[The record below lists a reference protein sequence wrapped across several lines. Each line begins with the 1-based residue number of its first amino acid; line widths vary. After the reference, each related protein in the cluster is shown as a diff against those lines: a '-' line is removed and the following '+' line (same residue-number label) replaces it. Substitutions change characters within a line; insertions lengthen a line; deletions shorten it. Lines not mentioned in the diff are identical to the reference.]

1 MLENPAGGLLR
12 GKEVASVVLKE
23 FWGQSE
29 DTGMDISSAKRLKEI
44 VAVLRERELLQ
55 GVTPVKVR
63 QVLEDLGPTFVKLG
77 QIISMRPDFLPAEY
91 REELTKLQSD
101 VRPMAFAAVREIVQH
116 EYNQS
121 WDKVFA
127 SIDEEA
133 MGSASIAQVH
143 RAELL
148 HGGRVVIKV
157 QRPGIYDVMAKD
169 IALLKKAI
177 SILNLVRD
185 SDGVVNLENIVD
197 EMWEIAK
204 QEMDFLIEADHIE
217 EFAHLN
223 KDDEKILCPKV
234 NRRLTTQ
241 RILVME
247 CMEGIP
253 LDDAEGLRAAGVDV
267 ERMGRLLG
275 VNYVKQIIDD
285 GFFHADPHP
294 GNIWVKDGR
303 IIWLDLGMMGRLSVR
318 DRSNFRRAVMA
329 LVTRDVYGMKEAVL
343 ALGIPRGR
351 VDHARLYDD
360 VAALMNQYGDLD
372 FEHLRAGEV
381 ARNIL
386 MVLKS
391 SNIAVPHGFSMF
403 ARGVM
408 VMEGVMLKC
417 CPQVNFSEI
426 FAKGL
431 RVSMKKDFSWLA
443 ELEKFKRESYVLMKK
458 SMQLPEQISDI
469 LRMTMSGQT
478 KVNLDLTGSQEPLQ
492 KLDQMINRMIM
503 AIISAALLLGSS
515 TICTTQME
523 PKLMEIP
530 LLGVLGYLA
539 AMLLCSKLL
548 WSIIKT
554 DRRNQ

>member
-1 MLENPAGGLLR
+1 MLR
-12 GKEVASVVLKE
+12 E
-23 FWGQSE
+23 FLGQAE
-29 DTGMDISSAKRLKEI
+29 DGSMDISSAHRLKEI
-44 VAVLRERELLQ
+44 VSVLRERELLQ

-77 QIISMRPDFLPAEY
+77 QIISMRPDFLPGEY
-91 REELTKLQSD
+91 QEELTRLQSE
-101 VRPMAFAAVREIVQH
+101 VKPMSFEVVKEIVQR

-121 WDKVFA
+121 WDGIFA
-127 SIDEEA
+127 SIDERA

-143 RAELL
+143 RASLL
-148 HGGRVVIKV
+148 NGDRVVIKV
-157 QRPGIYDVMAKD
+157 QRPGIYEVMAKD

-185 SDGVVNLENIVD
+185 SDGVVNLESIVN

-204 QEMDFLIEADHIE
+204 QEMDFLLEADHIE

-223 KDDEKILCPKV
+223 KEDEDILCPKV
-234 NRRLTTQ
+234 NRQLTTQ

-253 LDDAEGLRAAGVDV
+253 LDDGDGLQAACVDM
-267 ERMGRLLG
+267 EHIGRRLG
-275 VNYVKQIIDD
+275 INYVKQIIDD

-318 DRSNFRRAVMA
+318 DRNSFRHAIMA
-329 LVTRDVYGMKEAVL
+329 LVTNDVYGMKEAVL
-343 ALGIPRGR
+343 ALGVPRGK
-351 VDHARLYDD
+351 VDHIQLYDD
-360 VAALMNQYGDLD
+360 VAALMAQYGDLD
-372 FEHLRAGEV
+372 FEHLKAGEV
-381 ARNIL
+381 ARKIL

-391 SNIAVPHGFSMF
+391 NNIAIPHGFSMF

-408 VMEGVMLKC
+408 IMEGVMTRC

-431 RVSMKKDFSWLA
+431 RVSMEKDFSWLA
-443 ELEKFKRESYVLMKK
+443 ELNKFKRDSYMLMKK

-469 LRMTMSGQT
+469 LKMTLSGQT

-492 KLDQMINRMIM
+492 KLDSMINKMIM

-523 PKLMEIP
+523 PKIMEIP

-539 AMLLCSKLL
+539 AMVLCSKLL

-554 DRRNQ
+554 DRRK

>member
-1 MLENPAGGLLR
+1 MLR
-12 GKEVASVVLKE
+12 E
-23 FWGQSE
+23 FLGQAE
-29 DTGMDISSAKRLKEI
+29 DGSMDISSARRLKEI
-44 VAVLRERELLQ
+44 VAVLRDRELLQ

-77 QIISMRPDFLPAEY
+77 QIISMRPDFLPNEY
-91 REELTKLQSD
+91 QAELTRLQSE
-101 VRPMAFAAVREIVQH
+101 VKPMDFSVVKEIVQR

-121 WDKVFA
+121 WDGIFA
-127 SIDEEA
+127 SIDEHA

-143 RAELL
+143 RASLL
-148 HGGRVVIKV
+148 NGDRVVIKV
-157 QRPGIYDVMAKD
+157 QRPGIYEVMAKD

-177 SILNLVRD
+177 SLLNLVRD
-185 SDGVVNLENIVD
+185 SEGVVNLESIVD

-204 QEMDFLIEADHIE
+204 QEMDFLLEADHIE

-223 KDDEKILCPKV
+223 KDDENILCPKV
-234 NRRLTTQ
+234 NRQLTTQ

-253 LDDAEGLRAAGVDV
+253 LDDGEGLQAACVDM
-267 ERMGRLLG
+267 ERIGRRLG
-275 VNYVKQIIDD
+275 INYVKQMIDD

-318 DRSNFRRAVMA
+318 DRNSFRHAIMA
-329 LVTRDVYGMKEAVL
+329 LVTNDVYGMKEAVL
-343 ALGIPRGR
+343 ALGMPRGK
-351 VDHARLYDD
+351 VDHIQLYDD
-360 VAALMNQYGDLD
+360 VSALMAQYGDLD
-372 FEHLRAGEV
+372 FEHLKAGEV
-381 ARNIL
+381 ARKIL

-391 SNIAVPHGFSMF
+391 NNIAIPHGFSMF

-408 VMEGVMLKC
+408 IMEGVMTRC

-431 RVSMKKDFSWLA
+431 RVSMEKDFSWLA
-443 ELEKFKRESYVLMKK
+443 ELNKFKRDSYMLMKK
-458 SMQLPEQISDI
+458 SMQLPEQIFDI
-469 LRMTMSGQT
+469 LKMTLSGQT

-492 KLDQMINRMIM
+492 KLDSMINKMIM

-523 PKLMEIP
+523 PKIMEIP

-539 AMLLCSKLL
+539 AMVLCSKLL

-554 DRRNQ
+554 DRRK

>member
-1 MLENPAGGLLR
+1 MLR
-12 GKEVASVVLKE
+12 E
-23 FWGQSE
+23 FLGQAE
-29 DTGMDISSAKRLKEI
+29 DGSMDISSARRLKEI
-44 VAVLRERELLQ
+44 VAVLRDRELLQ

-77 QIISMRPDFLPAEY
+77 QIISMRPDFLPNEY
-91 REELTKLQSD
+91 QAELTRLQSE
-101 VRPMAFAAVREIVQH
+101 VKPMDFSVVKEIVQR

-121 WDKVFA
+121 WDGIFA
-127 SIDEEA
+127 SIDEHA

-143 RAELL
+143 RASLL
-148 HGGRVVIKV
+148 NGDRVVIKV
-157 QRPGIYDVMAKD
+157 QRPGIYEVMAKD
-169 IALLKKAI
+169 IALLKRAI
-177 SILNLVRD
+177 SLLNLVRD
-185 SDGVVNLENIVD
+185 SEGVVNLESIVD

-204 QEMDFLIEADHIE
+204 QEMDFLLEADHIE

-223 KDDEKILCPKV
+223 KDDENILCPKV
-234 NRRLTTQ
+234 NRQLTTQ

-247 CMEGIP
+247 CMDGIP
-253 LDDAEGLRAAGVDV
+253 LDDGEGLQAACVDM
-267 ERMGRLLG
+267 ERIGRRLG
-275 VNYVKQIIDD
+275 INYVKQMIDD

-318 DRSNFRRAVMA
+318 DRNSFRHAIMA
-329 LVTRDVYGMKEAVL
+329 LVTNDVYGMKEAVL
-343 ALGIPRGR
+343 ALGMPRGK
-351 VDHARLYDD
+351 VDHIQLYDD
-360 VAALMNQYGDLD
+360 VAALMAQYGDLD
-372 FEHLRAGEV
+372 FEHLKAGEV
-381 ARNIL
+381 ARKIL

-391 SNIAVPHGFSMF
+391 NNIAIPHGFSMF

-408 VMEGVMLKC
+408 IMEGVMTRC

-431 RVSMKKDFSWLA
+431 RVSMEKDFSWLA
-443 ELEKFKRESYVLMKK
+443 ELNKFKRDSYMLMKK

-469 LRMTMSGQT
+469 LKMTLSGQT

-492 KLDQMINRMIM
+492 KLDSMINKMIM

-523 PKLMEIP
+523 PKIMEIP

-539 AMLLCSKLL
+539 AMVLCSKLL

-554 DRRNQ
+554 DRRK

>member
-1 MLENPAGGLLR
+1 MLR
-12 GKEVASVVLKE
+12 E
-23 FWGQSE
+23 FLGQAE
-29 DTGMDISSAKRLKEI
+29 DGSMDISSARRLKEI
-44 VAVLRERELLQ
+44 VAVLRDRELLQ

-77 QIISMRPDFLPAEY
+77 QIISMRPDFLPNEY
-91 REELTKLQSD
+91 QAELTKLQSE
-101 VRPMAFAAVREIVQH
+101 VKPMEFSAVKEIVQR

-121 WDKVFA
+121 WDGIFA
-127 SIDEEA
+127 SIDEHA

-143 RAELL
+143 RASLL
-148 HGGRVVIKV
+148 NGDRVVIKV
-157 QRPGIYDVMAKD
+157 QRPGIYEVMAKD

-177 SILNLVRD
+177 SLLNLVRD
-185 SDGVVNLENIVD
+185 SEGVVNLESIVD

-204 QEMDFLIEADHIE
+204 QEMDFLLEADHIE

-223 KDDEKILCPKV
+223 KDDENILCPKV
-234 NRRLTTQ
+234 NRQLTTQ

-247 CMEGIP
+247 CMDGIP
-253 LDDAEGLRAAGVDV
+253 LDDGEGLQAACVDM
-267 ERMGRLLG
+267 ERIGRRLG
-275 VNYVKQIIDD
+275 INYVKQMIDD

-318 DRSNFRRAVMA
+318 DRNSFRHAIMA
-329 LVTRDVYGMKEAVL
+329 LVTNDVYGMKEAVL
-343 ALGIPRGR
+343 ALGMPRGK
-351 VDHARLYDD
+351 VDHIQLYDD
-360 VAALMNQYGDLD
+360 VAALMAQYGDLD
-372 FEHLRAGEV
+372 FEHLKAGEV
-381 ARNIL
+381 ARKIL

-391 SNIAVPHGFSMF
+391 NNIAIPHGFSMF

-408 VMEGVMLKC
+408 IMEGVMTRC

-431 RVSMKKDFSWLA
+431 RVSMEKDFSWLA
-443 ELEKFKRESYVLMKK
+443 ELNKFKRDSYMLMKK

-469 LRMTMSGQT
+469 LKMTLSGQT

-492 KLDQMINRMIM
+492 KLDSMINKMIM

-523 PKLMEIP
+523 PKIMEIP

-539 AMLLCSKLL
+539 AMVLCSKLL

-554 DRRNQ
+554 DRRK

>member
-1 MLENPAGGLLR
+1 MLR
-12 GKEVASVVLKE
+12 E
-23 FWGQSE
+23 FLGQAE
-29 DTGMDISSAKRLKEI
+29 DGSMDISSARRLKEI
-44 VAVLRERELLQ
+44 VAVLRDRELLQ

-77 QIISMRPDFLPAEY
+77 QIISMRPDFLPNEY
-91 REELTKLQSD
+91 QAELTRLQSE
-101 VRPMAFAAVREIVQH
+101 VKPMDFSVVKEIVQR

-121 WDKVFA
+121 WDGIFA
-127 SIDEEA
+127 SIDEHA

-143 RAELL
+143 RASLL
-148 HGGRVVIKV
+148 NGDRVVIKV
-157 QRPGIYDVMAKD
+157 QRPGIYEVMAKD
-169 IALLKKAI
+169 IALLKRAI

-185 SDGVVNLENIVD
+185 SDGVVNLESIVD

-204 QEMDFLIEADHIE
+204 QEMDFLLEADHIE

-223 KDDEKILCPKV
+223 KDDENILCPKV
-234 NRRLTTQ
+234 NRQLTTQ

-247 CMEGIP
+247 CMDGIP
-253 LDDAEGLRAAGVDV
+253 LDDGEGLQAACVDM
-267 ERMGRLLG
+267 ERIGRRLG
-275 VNYVKQIIDD
+275 INYVKQMIDD

-318 DRSNFRRAVMA
+318 DRNSFRHAIMA
-329 LVTRDVYGMKEAVL
+329 LVTNDVYGMKEAVL
-343 ALGIPRGR
+343 ALGVPRGK
-351 VDHARLYDD
+351 VDHIQLYDD
-360 VAALMNQYGDLD
+360 VAALMAQYGDLD
-372 FEHLRAGEV
+372 FEHLKAGEV
-381 ARNIL
+381 ARKIL

-391 SNIAVPHGFSMF
+391 NNIAIPHGFSMF

-408 VMEGVMLKC
+408 IMEGVMTRC

-431 RVSMKKDFSWLA
+431 RVSMEKDFSWLA
-443 ELEKFKRESYVLMKK
+443 ELNKFKRDSYMLMKK

-469 LRMTMSGQT
+469 LKMTLSGQT

-492 KLDQMINRMIM
+492 KLDSMINKMIM

-523 PKLMEIP
+523 PKIMEIP

-539 AMLLCSKLL
+539 AMVLCSKLL

-554 DRRNQ
+554 DRRK

>member
-1 MLENPAGGLLR
+1 MLR
-12 GKEVASVVLKE
+12 E
-23 FWGQSE
+23 FLGQAE
-29 DTGMDISSAKRLKEI
+29 DGSMDISSARRLKEI
-44 VAVLRERELLQ
+44 VAVLRDRELLQ

-77 QIISMRPDFLPAEY
+77 QIISMRPDFLPNEY
-91 REELTKLQSD
+91 QAELTRLQSE
-101 VRPMAFAAVREIVQH
+101 VKPMDFSVVKEIVQR

-121 WDKVFA
+121 WDGIFA
-127 SIDEEA
+127 SIDEHA

-143 RAELL
+143 RASLL
-148 HGGRVVIKV
+148 NGDRVVIKV
-157 QRPGIYDVMAKD
+157 QRPGIYEVMAKD

-177 SILNLVRD
+177 SLLNLVRD
-185 SDGVVNLENIVD
+185 SEGVVNLESIVD

-204 QEMDFLIEADHIE
+204 QEMDFLLEADHIE

-223 KDDEKILCPKV
+223 KDDENILCPKV
-234 NRRLTTQ
+234 NRQLTTQ

-253 LDDAEGLRAAGVDV
+253 LDDGEGLQAACVDM
-267 ERMGRLLG
+267 ERIGRRLG
-275 VNYVKQIIDD
+275 INYVKQMIDD

-318 DRSNFRRAVMA
+318 DRNSFRHAIMA
-329 LVTRDVYGMKEAVL
+329 LVTNDVYGMKEAVL
-343 ALGIPRGR
+343 ALGMPQGK
-351 VDHARLYDD
+351 VDHIQLYDD
-360 VAALMNQYGDLD
+360 VSALMAQYGDLD
-372 FEHLRAGEV
+372 FEHLKAGEV
-381 ARNIL
+381 ARKIL

-391 SNIAVPHGFSMF
+391 NNIAIPHGFSMF

-408 VMEGVMLKC
+408 IMEGVMTRC

-431 RVSMKKDFSWLA
+431 RVSMEKDFSWLA
-443 ELEKFKRESYVLMKK
+443 ELNKFKRDSYMLMKK

-469 LRMTMSGQT
+469 LKMTLSGQT

-492 KLDQMINRMIM
+492 KLDSMINKMIM

-523 PKLMEIP
+523 PKIMEIP

-539 AMLLCSKLL
+539 AMVLCSKLL

-554 DRRNQ
+554 DRRK

>member
-1 MLENPAGGLLR
+1 MLR
-12 GKEVASVVLKE
+12 E
-23 FWGQSE
+23 FLGQAE
-29 DTGMDISSAKRLKEI
+29 DGSMDISSARRLKEI
-44 VAVLRERELLQ
+44 VAVLRDRELLQ

-77 QIISMRPDFLPAEY
+77 QIISMRPDFLPNEY
-91 REELTKLQSD
+91 QAELTRLQSE
-101 VRPMAFAAVREIVQH
+101 VKPMDFSVVKEIVQR

-121 WDKVFA
+121 WDGIFA
-127 SIDEEA
+127 SIDEHA

-143 RAELL
+143 RASLL
-148 HGGRVVIKV
+148 NGDRVVIKV
-157 QRPGIYDVMAKD
+157 QRPGIYEVMAKD
-169 IALLKKAI
+169 IALLKRAI

-185 SDGVVNLENIVD
+185 SGGVVNLESIVD

-204 QEMDFLIEADHIE
+204 QEMDFLLEADHIE

-223 KDDEKILCPKV
+223 KDDENILCPKV
-234 NRRLTTQ
+234 NRQLTTQ

-247 CMEGIP
+247 CMDGIP
-253 LDDAEGLRAAGVDV
+253 LDDGEGLQAACVDM
-267 ERMGRLLG
+267 ERIGRRLG
-275 VNYVKQIIDD
+275 INYVKQMIDD

-303 IIWLDLGMMGRLSVR
+303 IIWLDLGMMGRLSAR
-318 DRSNFRRAVMA
+318 DRNSFRHAIMA
-329 LVTRDVYGMKEAVL
+329 LVTNDVYGMKEAVL
-343 ALGIPRGR
+343 ALGVPRGK
-351 VDHARLYDD
+351 VDHIQLYDD
-360 VAALMNQYGDLD
+360 VAALMAQYGDLD
-372 FEHLRAGEV
+372 FEHLKAGEV
-381 ARNIL
+381 ARKIL

-391 SNIAVPHGFSMF
+391 NNIAIPHGFSMF

-408 VMEGVMLKC
+408 IMEGVMTRC

-431 RVSMKKDFSWLA
+431 RVSMEKDFSWLA
-443 ELEKFKRESYVLMKK
+443 ELNKFKRDSYMLMKK

-469 LRMTMSGQT
+469 LKMTLSGQT

-492 KLDQMINRMIM
+492 RLDSMINKMIM

-523 PKLMEIP
+523 PKIMEIP

-539 AMLLCSKLL
+539 AMVLCSKLL

-554 DRRNQ
+554 DRRK

>member
-1 MLENPAGGLLR
+1 MLR
-12 GKEVASVVLKE
+12 E
-23 FWGQSE
+23 FLGQAE
-29 DTGMDISSAKRLKEI
+29 DGSMDISSARRLKEI
-44 VAVLRERELLQ
+44 VAVLRDRELLQ

-77 QIISMRPDFLPAEY
+77 QIISMRPDFLPNEY
-91 REELTKLQSD
+91 QAELTRLQSE
-101 VRPMAFAAVREIVQH
+101 VKPMDFSVVKEIVQR

-121 WDKVFA
+121 WDGIFA
-127 SIDEEA
+127 SIDEHA

-143 RAELL
+143 RASLL
-148 HGGRVVIKV
+148 NGDRVVIKV
-157 QRPGIYDVMAKD
+157 QRPGIYEVMAKD

-177 SILNLVRD
+177 SLLNLVRD
-185 SDGVVNLENIVD
+185 SEGVVNLESIVD

-204 QEMDFLIEADHIE
+204 QEMDFLLEADHIE

-223 KDDEKILCPKV
+223 KDDENILCPKV
-234 NRRLTTQ
+234 NRQLTTQ

-253 LDDAEGLRAAGVDV
+253 LDDGEGLQAACVDM
-267 ERMGRLLG
+267 ERIGRRLG
-275 VNYVKQIIDD
+275 INYVKQMIDD

-318 DRSNFRRAVMA
+318 DRNSFRHAIMA
-329 LVTRDVYGMKEAVL
+329 LVTNDVYGMKEAVL
-343 ALGIPRGR
+343 ALGMPRGK
-351 VDHARLYDD
+351 VDHIQLYDD
-360 VAALMNQYGDLD
+360 VAALMAQYGDLD
-372 FEHLRAGEV
+372 FEHLKAGEV
-381 ARNIL
+381 ARKIL

-391 SNIAVPHGFSMF
+391 NNIAIPHGFSMF

-408 VMEGVMLKC
+408 IMEGVMPRC

-431 RVSMKKDFSWLA
+431 RVSMEKDFSWLA
-443 ELEKFKRESYVLMKK
+443 ELNKFKRDSYMLMKK

-469 LRMTMSGQT
+469 LKMTLSGQT

-492 KLDQMINRMIM
+492 KLDSMINKMIM

-523 PKLMEIP
+523 PKIMEIP

-539 AMLLCSKLL
+539 AMVLCSKLL

-554 DRRNQ
+554 DRRK

>member
-1 MLENPAGGLLR
+1 MLR
-12 GKEVASVVLKE
+12 E
-23 FWGQSE
+23 FLGQAE
-29 DTGMDISSAKRLKEI
+29 DGSMDISSARRLKEI
-44 VAVLRERELLQ
+44 VAVLRDRELLQ

-77 QIISMRPDFLPAEY
+77 QIISMRPDFLPNEY
-91 REELTKLQSD
+91 QAELTRLQSE
-101 VRPMAFAAVREIVQH
+101 VKPMDFSVVKEIVQR

-121 WDKVFA
+121 WDGIFA
-127 SIDEEA
+127 SIDEHA

-143 RAELL
+143 RASLL
-148 HGGRVVIKV
+148 NGDRVVIKV
-157 QRPGIYDVMAKD
+157 QRPGIYEVMAKD
-169 IALLKKAI
+169 IALLKRAI

-185 SDGVVNLENIVD
+185 SEGVVNLESIVD

-204 QEMDFLIEADHIE
+204 QEMDFLLEADHIE

-223 KDDEKILCPKV
+223 KDDENILCPKV
-234 NRRLTTQ
+234 NRQLTTQ

-247 CMEGIP
+247 CMDGIP
-253 LDDAEGLRAAGVDV
+253 LDDGEGLQAACVDM
-267 ERMGRLLG
+267 ERIGRRLG
-275 VNYVKQIIDD
+275 INYVKQMIDD

-318 DRSNFRRAVMA
+318 DRNSFRHAIMA
-329 LVTRDVYGMKEAVL
+329 LVTNDVYGMKEAVL
-343 ALGIPRGR
+343 ALGIPRGK
-351 VDHARLYDD
+351 VDHIQLYDD
-360 VAALMNQYGDLD
+360 VAALMAQYGDLD
-372 FEHLRAGEV
+372 FEHLKAGEV
-381 ARNIL
+381 ARKIL

-391 SNIAVPHGFSMF
+391 NNIAIPHGFSMF

-408 VMEGVMLKC
+408 IMEGVMTRC

-431 RVSMKKDFSWLA
+431 RVSMEKDFSWLA
-443 ELEKFKRESYVLMKK
+443 ELNKFKRDSYMLMKK

-469 LRMTMSGQT
+469 LKMTLSGQT

-492 KLDQMINRMIM
+492 KLDSMINKMIM

-523 PKLMEIP
+523 PKIMEIP

-539 AMLLCSKLL
+539 AMVLCSKLL

-554 DRRNQ
+554 DRRK

>member
-1 MLENPAGGLLR
+1 MLR
-12 GKEVASVVLKE
+12 E
-23 FWGQSE
+23 FLGQAE
-29 DTGMDISSAKRLKEI
+29 DGSMDISSARRLKEI
-44 VAVLRERELLQ
+44 VAVLRDRELLQ

-77 QIISMRPDFLPAEY
+77 QIISMRPDFLPNEY
-91 REELTKLQSD
+91 QAELTRLQSE
-101 VRPMAFAAVREIVQH
+101 VKPMDFSVVKEIVQR

-121 WDKVFA
+121 WDGIFA
-127 SIDEEA
+127 SIDEHA

-143 RAELL
+143 RASLL
-148 HGGRVVIKV
+148 NGDRVVIKV
-157 QRPGIYDVMAKD
+157 QRPGIYEVMAKD

-185 SDGVVNLENIVD
+185 SEGVVNLESIVD

-204 QEMDFLIEADHIE
+204 QEMDFLLEADHIE

-223 KDDEKILCPKV
+223 KDDENILCPKV
-234 NRRLTTQ
+234 NRQLTTQ

-247 CMEGIP
+247 CMDGIP
-253 LDDAEGLRAAGVDV
+253 LDDGEGLQAACVDM
-267 ERMGRLLG
+267 ERIGRLLG
-275 VNYVKQIIDD
+275 INYVKQMIDD

-318 DRSNFRRAVMA
+318 DRNSFRHAIMA
-329 LVTRDVYGMKEAVL
+329 LVTNDVYGMKEAVL
-343 ALGIPRGR
+343 ALGVPRGK
-351 VDHARLYDD
+351 VDHIQLYDD
-360 VAALMNQYGDLD
+360 VAALMAQYGDLD
-372 FEHLRAGEV
+372 FEHLKAGEV
-381 ARNIL
+381 ARKIL

-391 SNIAVPHGFSMF
+391 NNIAIPHGFSMF

-408 VMEGVMLKC
+408 IMEGVMTRC

-431 RVSMKKDFSWLA
+431 RVSMEKDFSWLA
-443 ELEKFKRESYVLMKK
+443 ELNKFKRDSYMLMKK

-469 LRMTMSGQT
+469 LKMTLSGQT

-492 KLDQMINRMIM
+492 KLDSMINKMIM

-523 PKLMEIP
+523 PKIMEIP

-539 AMLLCSKLL
+539 AMVLCSKLL

-554 DRRNQ
+554 DRRK

>member
-1 MLENPAGGLLR
+1 MLR
-12 GKEVASVVLKE
+12 E
-23 FWGQSE
+23 FLGQAE
-29 DTGMDISSAKRLKEI
+29 DGSMDISSARRLKEI
-44 VAVLRERELLQ
+44 VAVLRDRELLQ

-77 QIISMRPDFLPAEY
+77 QIISMRPDFLPNEY
-91 REELTKLQSD
+91 QAELTRLQSE
-101 VRPMAFAAVREIVQH
+101 VKPMDFSVVKEIVQR

-121 WDKVFA
+121 WDGIFA
-127 SIDEEA
+127 SIDEHA

-143 RAELL
+143 RASLL
-148 HGGRVVIKV
+148 NGDRVVIKV
-157 QRPGIYDVMAKD
+157 QRPGIYEVMAKD
-169 IALLKKAI
+169 IALLKRAI
-177 SILNLVRD
+177 SLLNLVRD
-185 SDGVVNLENIVD
+185 SEGVVNLESIVD

-204 QEMDFLIEADHIE
+204 QEMDFLLEADHIE

-223 KDDEKILCPKV
+223 KDDENILCPKV
-234 NRRLTTQ
+234 NRQLTTQ

-247 CMEGIP
+247 CMDGIP
-253 LDDAEGLRAAGVDV
+253 LDDGEGLQAACVDM
-267 ERMGRLLG
+267 ERIGRRLG
-275 VNYVKQIIDD
+275 INYVKQMIDD

-318 DRSNFRRAVMA
+318 DRNSFRHAIMA
-329 LVTRDVYGMKEAVL
+329 LVTNDVYGMKEAVL
-343 ALGIPRGR
+343 ALGMPRGK
-351 VDHARLYDD
+351 VDHIQLYDD
-360 VAALMNQYGDLD
+360 VAALMSQYGDLD
-372 FEHLRAGEV
+372 FEHLKAGEV
-381 ARNIL
+381 ARKIL

-391 SNIAVPHGFSMF
+391 NNIAIPHGFSMF

-408 VMEGVMLKC
+408 IMEGVMTRC

-431 RVSMKKDFSWLA
+431 RVSMEKDFSWLA
-443 ELEKFKRESYVLMKK
+443 ELNKFKRDSYMLMKK

-469 LRMTMSGQT
+469 LKMTLSGQT

-492 KLDQMINRMIM
+492 KLDSMINKMIM

-523 PKLMEIP
+523 PKIMEIP

-539 AMLLCSKLL
+539 AMVLCSKLL

-554 DRRNQ
+554 DRRK

>member
-1 MLENPAGGLLR
+1 MLR
-12 GKEVASVVLKE
+12 E
-23 FWGQSE
+23 FLGQAE
-29 DTGMDISSAKRLKEI
+29 DGSMDISSARRLKEI
-44 VAVLRERELLQ
+44 VAVLRDRELLQ

-77 QIISMRPDFLPAEY
+77 QIISMRPDFLPNEY
-91 REELTKLQSD
+91 QAELTRLQSE
-101 VRPMAFAAVREIVQH
+101 VKPMDFSVVKEIVQR

-121 WDKVFA
+121 WDGIFA
-127 SIDEEA
+127 SIDEHA

-143 RAELL
+143 RASLL
-148 HGGRVVIKV
+148 NGDRVVIKV
-157 QRPGIYDVMAKD
+157 QRPGIYEVMAKD

-177 SILNLVRD
+177 SLLNLVRD
-185 SDGVVNLENIVD
+185 SEGVVNLESIVD

-204 QEMDFLIEADHIE
+204 QEMDFLLEADHIE

-223 KDDEKILCPKV
+223 KDDENILCPKV
-234 NRRLTTQ
+234 NRQLTTQ

-253 LDDAEGLRAAGVDV
+253 LDDGEGLQAACVDM
-267 ERMGRLLG
+267 ERIGRRLG
-275 VNYVKQIIDD
+275 INYVKQMIDD

-318 DRSNFRRAVMA
+318 DRNSFRHAIMA
-329 LVTRDVYGMKEAVL
+329 LVTNDVYGMKEAVL
-343 ALGIPRGR
+343 ALGMPRGK
-351 VDHARLYDD
+351 VDHIQLYDD
-360 VAALMNQYGDLD
+360 VAALMAQYGDLD
-372 FEHLRAGEV
+372 FEHLKAGEV
-381 ARNIL
+381 ARKIL

-391 SNIAVPHGFSMF
+391 NNIAIPHGFSMF

-408 VMEGVMLKC
+408 IMEGVMTRC

-431 RVSMKKDFSWLA
+431 RVSMEKDFSWLA
-443 ELEKFKRESYVLMKK
+443 ELNKFKRDSYMLMKK
-458 SMQLPEQISDI
+458 SIQLPEQISDI
-469 LRMTMSGQT
+469 LKMTLSGQT

-492 KLDQMINRMIM
+492 KLDSMINKMIM

-523 PKLMEIP
+523 PKIMEIP

-539 AMLLCSKLL
+539 AMVLCSKLL

-554 DRRNQ
+554 DRRK

>member
-1 MLENPAGGLLR
+1 MLR
-12 GKEVASVVLKE
+12 E
-23 FWGQSE
+23 FLGQAE
-29 DTGMDISSAKRLKEI
+29 DGSMDISSARRLKEI
-44 VAVLRERELLQ
+44 VAVLRDRELLQ

-77 QIISMRPDFLPAEY
+77 QIISMRPDFLPNEY
-91 REELTKLQSD
+91 QAELTRLQSE
-101 VRPMAFAAVREIVQH
+101 VKPMDFSVVKEIVQR

-121 WDKVFA
+121 WDGIFA
-127 SIDEEA
+127 SIDEHA

-143 RAELL
+143 RASLL
-148 HGGRVVIKV
+148 NGDRVVIKV
-157 QRPGIYDVMAKD
+157 QRPGIYEVMAKD
-169 IALLKKAI
+169 IALLKRAI

-185 SDGVVNLENIVD
+185 SDGVVNLESIVD

-204 QEMDFLIEADHIE
+204 QEMDFLLEADHIE

-223 KDDEKILCPKV
+223 KDDENILCPKV
-234 NRRLTTQ
+234 NRQLTTQ

-247 CMEGIP
+247 CMDGIP
-253 LDDAEGLRAAGVDV
+253 LDDGEGLQAACVDM
-267 ERMGRLLG
+267 ERIGRRLG
-275 VNYVKQIIDD
+275 INYVKQMIDD

-318 DRSNFRRAVMA
+318 DRNSFRHAIMA
-329 LVTRDVYGMKEAVL
+329 LVTNDVYGMKEAVL
-343 ALGIPRGR
+343 ALGMPRGK
-351 VDHARLYDD
+351 VDHIQLYDD
-360 VAALMNQYGDLD
+360 VAALMAQYGDLD
-372 FEHLRAGEV
+372 FEHLKAGEV
-381 ARNIL
+381 ARKIL

-391 SNIAVPHGFSMF
+391 NNIAIPHGFSMF

-408 VMEGVMLKC
+408 IMEGVMTRC

-431 RVSMKKDFSWLA
+431 RVSMEKDFSWLS
-443 ELEKFKRESYVLMKK
+443 ELNKFKRDSYMLMKK

-469 LRMTMSGQT
+469 LKMTLSGQT

-492 KLDQMINRMIM
+492 KLDSMINKMIM

-523 PKLMEIP
+523 PKIMEIP

-539 AMLLCSKLL
+539 AMVLCSKLL

-554 DRRNQ
+554 DRRK

>member
-1 MLENPAGGLLR
+1 MLR
-12 GKEVASVVLKE
+12 E
-23 FWGQSE
+23 FLGQAE
-29 DTGMDISSAKRLKEI
+29 DGSMDISSARRLKEI
-44 VAVLRERELLQ
+44 VAVLRDRELLQ

-77 QIISMRPDFLPAEY
+77 QIISMRPDFLPNEY
-91 REELTKLQSD
+91 QAELTRLQSE
-101 VRPMAFAAVREIVQH
+101 VKPMDFSVVKEIVQR

-121 WDKVFA
+121 WDGIFA
-127 SIDEEA
+127 SIDEHA

-143 RAELL
+143 RASLL
-148 HGGRVVIKV
+148 NGDRVVIKV
-157 QRPGIYDVMAKD
+157 QRPGIYEVMAKD

-177 SILNLVRD
+177 SLLNLVRD
-185 SDGVVNLENIVD
+185 SEGVVNLESIVD

-204 QEMDFLIEADHIE
+204 QEMDFLLEADHIE

-223 KDDEKILCPKV
+223 KDDENILCPKV
-234 NRRLTTQ
+234 NRQLTTQ

-253 LDDAEGLRAAGVDV
+253 LDDGEGLQAACVDM
-267 ERMGRLLG
+267 ERIGRRLG
-275 VNYVKQIIDD
+275 INYVKQMIDD

-318 DRSNFRRAVMA
+318 DRNSFRHAIMA
-329 LVTRDVYGMKEAVL
+329 LVTNDVYGMKEAVL
-343 ALGIPRGR
+343 ALGMPRGK
-351 VDHARLYDD
+351 VDHIQLYDD
-360 VAALMNQYGDLD
+360 VAALMAQYGDLD
-372 FEHLRAGEV
+372 FEHLKAGEV
-381 ARNIL
+381 ARKIL

-391 SNIAVPHGFSMF
+391 NNIAIPSGFSMF

-408 VMEGVMLKC
+408 IMEGVMTRC

-431 RVSMKKDFSWLA
+431 RVSMEKDFSWLA
-443 ELEKFKRESYVLMKK
+443 ELNKFKRDSYMLMKK

-469 LRMTMSGQT
+469 LKMTLSGQT

-492 KLDQMINRMIM
+492 KLDSMINKMIM

-523 PKLMEIP
+523 PKIMEIP

-539 AMLLCSKLL
+539 AMVLCSKLL

-554 DRRNQ
+554 DRRK

>member
-1 MLENPAGGLLR
+1 M
-12 GKEVASVVLKE
+12 LKE
-23 FWGQSE
+23 FLGQAE
-29 DTGMDISSAKRLKEI
+29 DGSMDISSARRLKEI
-44 VAVLRERELLQ
+44 VAVLRDRELLQ

-77 QIISMRPDFLPAEY
+77 QIISMRPDFLPNEY
-91 REELTKLQSD
+91 QTELTRLQSE
-101 VRPMAFAAVREIVQH
+101 VKPMDFSVVKEIVQR

-121 WDKVFA
+121 WDGIFA
-127 SIDEEA
+127 SIDEHA

-143 RAELL
+143 RASLL
-148 HGGRVVIKV
+148 NGDRVVIKV
-157 QRPGIYDVMAKD
+157 QRPGIYEVMAKD
-169 IALLKKAI
+169 IALLKRAI

-185 SDGVVNLENIVD
+185 SDGVVNLESIVD

-204 QEMDFLIEADHIE
+204 QEMDFLLEADHIE

-223 KDDEKILCPKV
+223 KDDENILCPKV
-234 NRRLTTQ
+234 NRQLTTQ

-247 CMEGIP
+247 CMDGIP
-253 LDDAEGLRAAGVDV
+253 LDDGEGLQAACVDM
-267 ERMGRLLG
+267 ERIGRRLG
-275 VNYVKQIIDD
+275 INYVKQMIDD

-318 DRSNFRRAVMA
+318 DRNSFRHAIMA
-329 LVTRDVYGMKEAVL
+329 LVTNDVYGMKEAVL
-343 ALGIPRGR
+343 ALGMPRGK
-351 VDHARLYDD
+351 VDHIQLYDD
-360 VAALMNQYGDLD
+360 VSALMAQYGDLD
-372 FEHLRAGEV
+372 FEHLKAGEV
-381 ARNIL
+381 ARKIL

-391 SNIAVPHGFSMF
+391 NNIAIPHGFSMF

-408 VMEGVMLKC
+408 IMEGVMTRC

-431 RVSMKKDFSWLA
+431 RVSMEKDFSWLA
-443 ELEKFKRESYVLMKK
+443 ELNKFKRDSYMLMKK

-469 LRMTMSGQT
+469 LKMTLSGQT

-492 KLDQMINRMIM
+492 KLDSMINKMIM

-523 PKLMEIP
+523 PKIMEIP

-539 AMLLCSKLL
+539 AMVLCSKLL

-554 DRRNQ
+554 DRRK

>member
-1 MLENPAGGLLR
+1 MLR
-12 GKEVASVVLKE
+12 E
-23 FWGQSE
+23 FLEQAE
-29 DTGMDISSAKRLKEI
+29 DGSMDISSARRLKEI
-44 VAVLRERELLQ
+44 VAVLRDRELLQ

-77 QIISMRPDFLPAEY
+77 QIISMRPDFLPNEY
-91 REELTKLQSD
+91 QAELTRLQSE
-101 VRPMAFAAVREIVQH
+101 VKPMDFSVVKEIVQR

-121 WDKVFA
+121 WDGIFA
-127 SIDEEA
+127 SIDEHA

-143 RAELL
+143 RASLL
-148 HGGRVVIKV
+148 NGDRVVIKV
-157 QRPGIYDVMAKD
+157 QRPGIYEVMAKD
-169 IALLKKAI
+169 IALLKRAI

-185 SDGVVNLENIVD
+185 SDGVVNLESIVD

-204 QEMDFLIEADHIE
+204 QEMDFLLEADHIE

-223 KDDEKILCPKV
+223 KDDENILCPKV
-234 NRRLTTQ
+234 NRQLTTQ

-253 LDDAEGLRAAGVDV
+253 LDDGEGLQAACVDM
-267 ERMGRLLG
+267 ERIGRRLG
-275 VNYVKQIIDD
+275 INYVKQMIDD

-318 DRSNFRRAVMA
+318 DRNSFRHAIMA
-329 LVTRDVYGMKEAVL
+329 LVTNDVYGMKEAVL
-343 ALGIPRGR
+343 ALGMPRGK
-351 VDHARLYDD
+351 VDHIQLYDD
-360 VAALMNQYGDLD
+360 VAALMAQYGDLD
-372 FEHLRAGEV
+372 FEHLKAGEV
-381 ARNIL
+381 ARKIL

-391 SNIAVPHGFSMF
+391 NNIAIPHGFSMF

-408 VMEGVMLKC
+408 IMEGVMTRC

-431 RVSMKKDFSWLA
+431 RVSMEKDFSWLA
-443 ELEKFKRESYVLMKK
+443 ELNKFKRDSYMLMKK

-469 LRMTMSGQT
+469 LKMTLSGQT

-492 KLDQMINRMIM
+492 KLDSMINKMIM

-523 PKLMEIP
+523 PKIMEIP

-539 AMLLCSKLL
+539 AMVLCSKLL

-554 DRRNQ
+554 DRRK

>member
-1 MLENPAGGLLR
+1 MLR
-12 GKEVASVVLKE
+12 E
-23 FWGQSE
+23 FLGQAE
-29 DTGMDISSAKRLKEI
+29 DGSMDISSARRLKEI
-44 VAVLRERELLQ
+44 VAVLRDRELLQ

-77 QIISMRPDFLPAEY
+77 QIISMRPDFLPNEY
-91 REELTKLQSD
+91 QAELTRLQSE
-101 VRPMAFAAVREIVQH
+101 VKPMDFSVVKEIVQR

-121 WDKVFA
+121 WDGIFA
-127 SIDEEA
+127 SIDEHA

-143 RAELL
+143 RASLL
-148 HGGRVVIKV
+148 NGDRVVIKV
-157 QRPGIYDVMAKD
+157 QRPGIYEVMAKD
-169 IALLKKAI
+169 IALLKRAI

-185 SDGVVNLENIVD
+185 SDGVVNLESIVD

-204 QEMDFLIEADHIE
+204 QEMDFLLEADHIE

-223 KDDEKILCPKV
+223 KDDENILCPKV
-234 NRRLTTQ
+234 NRQLTTQ

-247 CMEGIP
+247 CMDGIP
-253 LDDAEGLRAAGVDV
+253 LDDGEGLQAACVDM
-267 ERMGRLLG
+267 ERIGRRLG
-275 VNYVKQIIDD
+275 INYVKQIIDD

-318 DRSNFRRAVMA
+318 DRNSFRHAIMA
-329 LVTRDVYGMKEAVL
+329 LVTNDVYGMKEAVL
-343 ALGIPRGR
+343 ALGMPRGK
-351 VDHARLYDD
+351 VDHIQLYDD
-360 VAALMNQYGDLD
+360 VSALMAQYGDLD
-372 FEHLRAGEV
+372 FEHLKAGEV
-381 ARNIL
+381 ARKIL

-391 SNIAVPHGFSMF
+391 NNIAIPHGFSMF

-408 VMEGVMLKC
+408 IMEGVMTRC

-431 RVSMKKDFSWLA
+431 RVSMEKDFSWLA
-443 ELEKFKRESYVLMKK
+443 ELNKFKRDSYMLMKK

-469 LRMTMSGQT
+469 LKMTLSGQT

-492 KLDQMINRMIM
+492 KLDSMINKMIM

-523 PKLMEIP
+523 PKIMEIP

-539 AMLLCSKLL
+539 AMVLCSKLL

-554 DRRNQ
+554 DRRK

>member
-1 MLENPAGGLLR
+1 MLR
-12 GKEVASVVLKE
+12 E
-23 FWGQSE
+23 FLGQAE
-29 DTGMDISSAKRLKEI
+29 DGSMDISSARRLKEI
-44 VAVLRERELLQ
+44 VAVLRDRELLQ

-77 QIISMRPDFLPAEY
+77 QIISMRPDFLPNEY
-91 REELTKLQSD
+91 QAELTRLQSE
-101 VRPMAFAAVREIVQH
+101 VKPMDFSVVKEIVQR

-121 WDKVFA
+121 WDGIFA
-127 SIDEEA
+127 SIDEHA

-143 RAELL
+143 RASLL
-148 HGGRVVIKV
+148 NGDRVVIKV
-157 QRPGIYDVMAKD
+157 QRPGIYEVMAKD

-177 SILNLVRD
+177 SLLNLVRD
-185 SDGVVNLENIVD
+185 SEGVVNLESIVD

-204 QEMDFLIEADHIE
+204 QEMDFLLEADHIE

-223 KDDEKILCPKV
+223 KDDENILCPKV
-234 NRRLTTQ
+234 NRQLTTQ

-253 LDDAEGLRAAGVDV
+253 LDDGEGLQAACMDM
-267 ERMGRLLG
+267 ERIGRRLG
-275 VNYVKQIIDD
+275 INYVKQMIDD

-318 DRSNFRRAVMA
+318 DRNSFRHAIMA
-329 LVTRDVYGMKEAVL
+329 LVTNDVYGMKEAVL
-343 ALGIPRGR
+343 ALGMPRGK
-351 VDHARLYDD
+351 VDHIQLYDD
-360 VAALMNQYGDLD
+360 VAALMAQYGDLD
-372 FEHLRAGEV
+372 FEHLKAGEV
-381 ARNIL
+381 ARKIL

-391 SNIAVPHGFSMF
+391 NNIAIPHGFSMF

-408 VMEGVMLKC
+408 IMEGVMTRC

-431 RVSMKKDFSWLA
+431 RVSMEKDFSWLA
-443 ELEKFKRESYVLMKK
+443 ELNKFKRDSYMLMKK

-469 LRMTMSGQT
+469 LKMTLSGQT

-492 KLDQMINRMIM
+492 KLDSMINKMIM

-523 PKLMEIP
+523 PKIMEIP

-539 AMLLCSKLL
+539 AMVLCSKLL

-554 DRRNQ
+554 DRRK

>member
-1 MLENPAGGLLR
+1 MLR
-12 GKEVASVVLKE
+12 E
-23 FWGQSE
+23 FLGQAE
-29 DTGMDISSAKRLKEI
+29 DGSMDISSARRLKEI
-44 VAVLRERELLQ
+44 VAVLRDRELLQ

-77 QIISMRPDFLPAEY
+77 QIISMRPDFLPNEY
-91 REELTKLQSD
+91 QAELTRLQSE
-101 VRPMAFAAVREIVQH
+101 VKPMDFSVVKEIVQR

-121 WDKVFA
+121 WDGIFA
-127 SIDEEA
+127 SIDEHA

-143 RAELL
+143 RASLL
-148 HGGRVVIKV
+148 NGDRVVIKV
-157 QRPGIYDVMAKD
+157 QRPGIYEVMAKD

-177 SILNLVRD
+177 SLLNLVRD
-185 SDGVVNLENIVD
+185 SEGVVNLESIVD

-204 QEMDFLIEADHIE
+204 QEMDFLLEADHIE

-223 KDDEKILCPKV
+223 KEDEDILCPKV
-234 NRRLTTQ
+234 NRQLTTQ

-247 CMEGIP
+247 CMDGIP
-253 LDDAEGLRAAGVDV
+253 LDDGEGLQAACVDM
-267 ERMGRLLG
+267 ERIGRRLG
-275 VNYVKQIIDD
+275 INYVKQMIDD

-303 IIWLDLGMMGRLSVR
+303 IIWLDLGMMGRLSAR
-318 DRSNFRRAVMA
+318 DRNSFRRAIMA
-329 LVTRDVYGMKEAVL
+329 LVTNDVYGMKEAVL
-343 ALGIPRGR
+343 ALGMPRGK
-351 VDHARLYDD
+351 VDHIQLYDD
-360 VAALMNQYGDLD
+360 VAALMAQYGDLD
-372 FEHLRAGEV
+372 FEHLKAGEV
-381 ARNIL
+381 ARKIL

-391 SNIAVPHGFSMF
+391 NNIAIPHGFSMF

-408 VMEGVMLKC
+408 IMEGVMTRC

-431 RVSMKKDFSWLA
+431 RVSMEKDFSWLA
-443 ELEKFKRESYVLMKK
+443 ELNKFKRDSYMLMKK

-469 LRMTMSGQT
+469 LKMTLSGQT

-492 KLDQMINRMIM
+492 KLDSMINKMIM

-523 PKLMEIP
+523 PKIMEIP

-539 AMLLCSKLL
+539 AMVLCSKLL

-554 DRRNQ
+554 DRRK

>member
-1 MLENPAGGLLR
+1 MLR
-12 GKEVASVVLKE
+12 E
-23 FWGQSE
+23 FLGQAE
-29 DTGMDISSAKRLKEI
+29 DGSMDISSARRLKEI

-77 QIISMRPDFLPAEY
+77 QIISMRPDFLPNEY
-91 REELTKLQSD
+91 QAELTRLQSE
-101 VRPMAFAAVREIVQH
+101 VKPMEFSVVKEIVQR

-121 WDKVFA
+121 WDGIFA
-127 SIDEEA
+127 SIDEHA

-143 RAELL
+143 RASLL
-148 HGGRVVIKV
+148 NGDRVVIKV
-157 QRPGIYDVMAKD
+157 QRPGIYEVMAKD

-177 SILNLVRD
+177 SLLNLVRD
-185 SDGVVNLENIVD
+185 SEGVVNLESIVD

-204 QEMDFLIEADHIE
+204 QEMDFLLEADHIE

-223 KDDEKILCPKV
+223 KDDENILCPKV
-234 NRRLTTQ
+234 NRQLTTQ

-247 CMEGIP
+247 CMDGIP
-253 LDDAEGLRAAGVDV
+253 LDDGEGLQAACVDM
-267 ERMGRLLG
+267 ERIGRLLG
-275 VNYVKQIIDD
+275 INYVKQMIDD

-318 DRSNFRRAVMA
+318 DRNSFRHAIMA
-329 LVTRDVYGMKEAVL
+329 LVTNDVYGMKEAVL
-343 ALGIPRGR
+343 ALGMPRGK
-351 VDHARLYDD
+351 VDHIQLYDD
-360 VAALMNQYGDLD
+360 VAALMAQYGDLD
-372 FEHLRAGEV
+372 FEHLKAGEV
-381 ARNIL
+381 ARKIL

-391 SNIAVPHGFSMF
+391 NNIAIPHGFSMF

-408 VMEGVMLKC
+408 IMEGVMTRC

-431 RVSMKKDFSWLA
+431 RVSMEKDFSWLA
-443 ELEKFKRESYVLMKK
+443 ELNKFKRDSYMLMKK

-469 LRMTMSGQT
+469 LKMTLSGQT

-492 KLDQMINRMIM
+492 KLDSMINKMIM

-523 PKLMEIP
+523 PKIMEIP

-539 AMLLCSKLL
+539 AMVLCSKLL

-554 DRRNQ
+554 DRRK

>member
-1 MLENPAGGLLR
+1 MLR
-12 GKEVASVVLKE
+12 E
-23 FWGQSE
+23 FLGQAE
-29 DTGMDISSAKRLKEI
+29 DGSMDISSARRLKEI
-44 VAVLRERELLQ
+44 VAVLRDRELLQ

-77 QIISMRPDFLPAEY
+77 QIISMRPDFLPNEY
-91 REELTKLQSD
+91 QAELTRLQSE
-101 VRPMAFAAVREIVQH
+101 VKPMDFSVVKEIVQR

-121 WDKVFA
+121 WDGIFA
-127 SIDEEA
+127 SIDEHA

-143 RAELL
+143 RASLL
-148 HGGRVVIKV
+148 NGDRVVIKV
-157 QRPGIYDVMAKD
+157 QRPGIYEVMAKD

-177 SILNLVRD
+177 SLLNLVRD
-185 SDGVVNLENIVD
+185 SEGVVNLESIVD

-204 QEMDFLIEADHIE
+204 QEMDFLLEADHIE

-223 KDDEKILCPKV
+223 KDDENILCPKV
-234 NRRLTTQ
+234 NRQLTTQ

-253 LDDAEGLRAAGVDV
+253 LDDGEGLQAACVDM
-267 ERMGRLLG
+267 ERIGRRLG
-275 VNYVKQIIDD
+275 INYVKQMIDD

-318 DRSNFRRAVMA
+318 DRNSFRHAIMA
-329 LVTRDVYGMKEAVL
+329 LVTNDVYGMKEAVL
-343 ALGIPRGR
+343 ALGMPRGK
-351 VDHARLYDD
+351 VDHIQLYDD
-360 VAALMNQYGDLD
+360 VAALMAQYGDLD
-372 FEHLRAGEV
+372 FEHLKAGEV
-381 ARNIL
+381 ARKIL

-391 SNIAVPHGFSMF
+391 NNIAIPHGFSMF

-408 VMEGVMLKC
+408 IMEGVMTRC

-431 RVSMKKDFSWLA
+431 RVSMEKDFSWLA
-443 ELEKFKRESYVLMKK
+443 ELNKFKRDSYMLMKK

-469 LRMTMSGQT
+469 LKMTLSGQT

-492 KLDQMINRMIM
+492 RLDSMINKMIM

-523 PKLMEIP
+523 PKIMEIP

-539 AMLLCSKLL
+539 AMVLCSKLL

-554 DRRNQ
+554 DRRK

>member
-1 MLENPAGGLLR
+1 MLR
-12 GKEVASVVLKE
+12 E
-23 FWGQSE
+23 FLGQAE
-29 DTGMDISSAKRLKEI
+29 DGSMDISSARRLKEI
-44 VAVLRERELLQ
+44 VAVLRDRELLQ

-77 QIISMRPDFLPAEY
+77 QIISMRPDFLPNEY
-91 REELTKLQSD
+91 QAELTRLQSE
-101 VRPMAFAAVREIVQH
+101 VKPMDFSVVKEIVQR

-121 WDKVFA
+121 WDGIFA
-127 SIDEEA
+127 SIDEHA

-143 RAELL
+143 RASLL
-148 HGGRVVIKV
+148 NGDRVVIKV
-157 QRPGIYDVMAKD
+157 QRPGIYEVMAKD

-177 SILNLVRD
+177 SLLNLVRD
-185 SDGVVNLENIVD
+185 SEGVVNLESIVD

-204 QEMDFLIEADHIE
+204 QEMHFLLEADHIE

-223 KDDEKILCPKV
+223 KDDENILCPKV
-234 NRRLTTQ
+234 NRQLTTQ

-247 CMEGIP
+247 CMDGIP
-253 LDDAEGLRAAGVDV
+253 LDDGEGLQAACVDM
-267 ERMGRLLG
+267 ERIGRRLG
-275 VNYVKQIIDD
+275 INYVKQMIDD

-318 DRSNFRRAVMA
+318 DRNSFRHAIMA
-329 LVTRDVYGMKEAVL
+329 LVTNDVYGMKEAVL
-343 ALGIPRGR
+343 ALGMPRGK
-351 VDHARLYDD
+351 VDHIQLYDD
-360 VAALMNQYGDLD
+360 VAALMAQYGDLD
-372 FEHLRAGEV
+372 FEHLKAGEV
-381 ARNIL
+381 ARKIL

-391 SNIAVPHGFSMF
+391 NNIAIPHGFSMF

-408 VMEGVMLKC
+408 IMEGVMTRC

-431 RVSMKKDFSWLA
+431 RVSMEKDFSWLA
-443 ELEKFKRESYVLMKK
+443 ELNKFKRDSYMLMKK

-469 LRMTMSGQT
+469 LKMTLSGQT

-492 KLDQMINRMIM
+492 KLDSMINKMIM

-523 PKLMEIP
+523 PKIMEIP

-539 AMLLCSKLL
+539 AMVLCSKLL

-554 DRRNQ
+554 DRRK

>member
-1 MLENPAGGLLR
+1 MLR
-12 GKEVASVVLKE
+12 E
-23 FWGQSE
+23 FLGQAE
-29 DTGMDISSAKRLKEI
+29 DGSMDISSARRLKEI
-44 VAVLRERELLQ
+44 VAVLRDRELLQ

-77 QIISMRPDFLPAEY
+77 QIISMRPDFLPNEY
-91 REELTKLQSD
+91 QAELTRLQSE
-101 VRPMAFAAVREIVQH
+101 VKPMDFSVVKEIVQR

-121 WDKVFA
+121 WDGIFA
-127 SIDEEA
+127 SIDEHA

-143 RAELL
+143 RASLL
-148 HGGRVVIKV
+148 NGDRVVIKV
-157 QRPGIYDVMAKD
+157 QRPGIYEVMAKD
-169 IALLKKAI
+169 IALLKRAI

-185 SDGVVNLENIVD
+185 SDGVVNLESIVD

-204 QEMDFLIEADHIE
+204 QEMDFLLEADHIE

-223 KDDEKILCPKV
+223 KDDENILCPKV
-234 NRRLTTQ
+234 NRQLTTQ

-247 CMEGIP
+247 CMDGIP
-253 LDDAEGLRAAGVDV
+253 LDDGEGLQAACVDM
-267 ERMGRLLG
+267 ERIGRLLG
-275 VNYVKQIIDD
+275 INYVKQMIDD

-318 DRSNFRRAVMA
+318 DRNSFRHAIMA
-329 LVTRDVYGMKEAVL
+329 LVTNDVYGMKEAVL
-343 ALGIPRGR
+343 ALGMPRGK
-351 VDHARLYDD
+351 VDHIQLYDD
-360 VAALMNQYGDLD
+360 VAALMAQYGDLD
-372 FEHLRAGEV
+372 FEHLKAGEV
-381 ARNIL
+381 ARKIL

-391 SNIAVPHGFSMF
+391 NNIAIPHGFSMF

-408 VMEGVMLKC
+408 IMEGVMTRC

-431 RVSMKKDFSWLA
+431 RVSMEKDFSWLA
-443 ELEKFKRESYVLMKK
+443 ELNKFKRDSYMLMKK

-469 LRMTMSGQT
+469 LKMTLSGQT

-492 KLDQMINRMIM
+492 KLDSMINKMIM

-523 PKLMEIP
+523 PKIMEIP

-539 AMLLCSKLL
+539 AMVLCSKLL

-554 DRRNQ
+554 DRRK

>member
-1 MLENPAGGLLR
+1 MLR
-12 GKEVASVVLKE
+12 E
-23 FWGQSE
+23 FLGQAE
-29 DTGMDISSAKRLKEI
+29 DGSMDISSARRLKEI
-44 VAVLRERELLQ
+44 VAVLRDRELLQ

-77 QIISMRPDFLPAEY
+77 QIISMRPDFLPNEY
-91 REELTKLQSD
+91 QAELTRLQSE
-101 VRPMAFAAVREIVQH
+101 VKPMDFSVVKEIVQR

-121 WDKVFA
+121 WDGIFA
-127 SIDEEA
+127 SIDEHA

-143 RAELL
+143 RASLL
-148 HGGRVVIKV
+148 NGDRVVIKV
-157 QRPGIYDVMAKD
+157 QRPGIYEVMAKD
-169 IALLKKAI
+169 IALLKRAI

-185 SDGVVNLENIVD
+185 SDGVVNLESIVD

-204 QEMDFLIEADHIE
+204 QEMDFLLEADHIE

-223 KDDEKILCPKV
+223 KDDENILCPKV
-234 NRRLTTQ
+234 NRQLTTQ

-247 CMEGIP
+247 CMDGIP
-253 LDDAEGLRAAGVDV
+253 LDDGEGLQAACVDM
-267 ERMGRLLG
+267 ERIGRRLG
-275 VNYVKQIIDD
+275 INYVKQIIDD

-318 DRSNFRRAVMA
+318 DRNSFRHAIMA
-329 LVTRDVYGMKEAVL
+329 LVTNDVYGMKEAVL
-343 ALGIPRGR
+343 ALGMPRGK
-351 VDHARLYDD
+351 VDHIQLYDD
-360 VAALMNQYGDLD
+360 VAALMAQYGDLD
-372 FEHLRAGEV
+372 FEHLKAGEV
-381 ARNIL
+381 ARKIL

-391 SNIAVPHGFSMF
+391 NNIVIPHGFSMF

-408 VMEGVMLKC
+408 IMEGVMTRC

-431 RVSMKKDFSWLA
+431 RVSMEKDFSWLA
-443 ELEKFKRESYVLMKK
+443 ELNKFKRDSYMLMKK

-469 LRMTMSGQT
+469 LKMTLSGQT

-492 KLDQMINRMIM
+492 RLDSMINKMIM

-523 PKLMEIP
+523 PKIMEIP

-539 AMLLCSKLL
+539 AMVLCSKLL

-554 DRRNQ
+554 DRRK

>member
-1 MLENPAGGLLR
+1 MLR
-12 GKEVASVVLKE
+12 E
-23 FWGQSE
+23 FLGQAE
-29 DTGMDISSAKRLKEI
+29 DGSMDISSARRLKEI
-44 VAVLRERELLQ
+44 VAVLRDRELLQ

-77 QIISMRPDFLPAEY
+77 QIISMRPDFLPNEY
-91 REELTKLQSD
+91 QAELTRLQSE
-101 VRPMAFAAVREIVQH
+101 VKPMDFSVVKEIVQR

-121 WDKVFA
+121 WDGIFA
-127 SIDEEA
+127 SIDEHA

-143 RAELL
+143 RASLL
-148 HGGRVVIKV
+148 NGDRVVIKV
-157 QRPGIYDVMAKD
+157 QRPGIYEVMAKD

-177 SILNLVRD
+177 SLLNLVRD
-185 SDGVVNLENIVD
+185 SDGVVNLESIVD

-204 QEMDFLIEADHIE
+204 QEMDFLLEADHIE

-223 KDDEKILCPKV
+223 KDDENILCPKV
-234 NRRLTTQ
+234 NRQLTTQ

-247 CMEGIP
+247 CMDGIP
-253 LDDAEGLRAAGVDV
+253 LDDGEGLQAACVDM
-267 ERMGRLLG
+267 ERIGRRLG
-275 VNYVKQIIDD
+275 INYVKQMIDD

-318 DRSNFRRAVMA
+318 DRNSFRHAIMA
-329 LVTRDVYGMKEAVL
+329 LVTNDVYGMKEAVL
-343 ALGIPRGR
+343 ALGIPRGK
-351 VDHARLYDD
+351 VDHIQLYDD
-360 VAALMNQYGDLD
+360 VAALMAQYGDLD
-372 FEHLRAGEV
+372 FEHLKAGEV
-381 ARNIL
+381 ARKIL

-391 SNIAVPHGFSMF
+391 NNIAIPHGFSMF

-408 VMEGVMLKC
+408 IMEGVMTRC

-431 RVSMKKDFSWLA
+431 RVSMEKDFSWLA
-443 ELEKFKRESYVLMKK
+443 ELNKFKRDSYMLMKK

-469 LRMTMSGQT
+469 LKMTLSGQT

-492 KLDQMINRMIM
+492 KLDSMINKMIM

-523 PKLMEIP
+523 PKIMEIP

-539 AMLLCSKLL
+539 AMVLCSKLL

-554 DRRNQ
+554 DRRK

>member
-1 MLENPAGGLLR
+1 MLR
-12 GKEVASVVLKE
+12 E
-23 FWGQSE
+23 FLGQAE
-29 DTGMDISSAKRLKEI
+29 DGSMDISSARRLKEI
-44 VAVLRERELLQ
+44 VAVLRDRELLQ

-77 QIISMRPDFLPAEY
+77 QIISMRPDFLPNEY
-91 REELTKLQSD
+91 QAELTRLQSE
-101 VRPMAFAAVREIVQH
+101 VKPMDFSVVKEIVQR

-121 WDKVFA
+121 WDGIFA
-127 SIDEEA
+127 SIDEHA

-143 RAELL
+143 RASLL
-148 HGGRVVIKV
+148 NGDRVVIKV
-157 QRPGIYDVMAKD
+157 QRPGIYEVMAKD
-169 IALLKKAI
+169 IALLKRAI

-185 SDGVVNLENIVD
+185 SDGVVNLESIVD

-204 QEMDFLIEADHIE
+204 QEMDFLLEADHIE

-223 KDDEKILCPKV
+223 KDDENILCPKV
-234 NRRLTTQ
+234 NRQLTTQ

-247 CMEGIP
+247 CMDGIP
-253 LDDAEGLRAAGVDV
+253 LDDGEGLQAACVDM
-267 ERMGRLLG
+267 ERIGRRLG
-275 VNYVKQIIDD
+275 INYVKQMIDD

-303 IIWLDLGMMGRLSVR
+303 IIWLDLGMMGRLSAR
-318 DRSNFRRAVMA
+318 DRNSFRHAIMA
-329 LVTRDVYGMKEAVL
+329 LVTNDVYGMKEAVL
-343 ALGIPRGR
+343 ALGVPRGK
-351 VDHARLYDD
+351 VDHIQLYDD
-360 VAALMNQYGDLD
+360 VAALMAQYGDLD
-372 FEHLRAGEV
+372 FEHLKAGEV
-381 ARNIL
+381 ARKIL

-391 SNIAVPHGFSMF
+391 NNIAIPHGFSMF

-408 VMEGVMLKC
+408 IMEGVMTRC

-431 RVSMKKDFSWLA
+431 RVSMEKDFSWLA
-443 ELEKFKRESYVLMKK
+443 ELNKFKRDSYMLLKK

-469 LRMTMSGQT
+469 LKMTLSGQT

-492 KLDQMINRMIM
+492 RLDSMINKMIM

-523 PKLMEIP
+523 PKIMEIP

-539 AMLLCSKLL
+539 AMVLCSKLL

-554 DRRNQ
+554 DRRK

>member
-1 MLENPAGGLLR
+1 M
-12 GKEVASVVLKE
+12 LKE
-23 FWGQSE
+23 FLGQSE
-29 DTGMDISSAKRLKEI
+29 DGSMDISSARRLKEI

-55 GVTPVKVR
+55 GVTPSKVR

-77 QIISMRPDFLPAEY
+77 QIISMRPDFLPNEY
-91 REELTKLQSD
+91 RDELTKLQSE
-101 VRPMAFAAVREIVQH
+101 VKPMSFGVVKEIIRC
-116 EYNQS
+116 EYNQG
-121 WDKVFA
+121 WEGIFA
-127 SIDEEA
+127 SIDEKA

-148 HGGRVVIKV
+148 DGSRVVIKV

-177 SILNLVRD
+177 SILNIVRD
-185 SDGVVNLENIVD
+185 SDGVVDLESIVD

-204 QEMDFLIEADHIE
+204 QEMDFLLEADHIE
-217 EFAHLN
+217 EFSHLN
-223 KDDEKILCPKV
+223 KDDEYILCPKV
-234 NRRLTTQ
+234 NRQLTTQ

-247 CMEGIP
+247 CMDGIP
-253 LDDAEGLRAAGVDV
+253 LDEGEGLQAACVDM
-267 ERMGRLLG
+267 ERIGRLLG

-318 DRSNFRRAVMA
+318 DRNNFRHAIMA

-343 ALGIPRGR
+343 ALGLPRGK
-351 VDHARLYDD
+351 VDHIQLYDD

-372 FEHLRAGEV
+372 FEHLKAGEV
-381 ARNIL
+381 AKKIL

-391 SNIAVPHGFSMF
+391 NNIVIPQGFSMF

-408 VMEGVMLKC
+408 IMEGVMTRC

-431 RVSMKKDFSWLA
+431 QVSMEKDFSWLS
-443 ELEKFKRESYVLMKK
+443 ELGKIKRDSYVLMKK
-458 SMQLPEQISDI
+458 SLQLPEQISDI
-469 LRMTMSGQT
+469 LKMTLSGQT

-492 KLDQMINRMIM
+492 KLDKMINKMIM

-523 PKLMEIP
+523 PKIMEIP

-539 AMLLCSKLL
+539 AMVLCSKLL

-554 DRRNQ
+554 DRRKL

>member
-1 MLENPAGGLLR
+1 MLR
-12 GKEVASVVLKE
+12 E
-23 FWGQSE
+23 FLGQAE
-29 DTGMDISSAKRLKEI
+29 DGSMDISSARRLKEI
-44 VAVLRERELLQ
+44 VAVLRDRELLQ

-77 QIISMRPDFLPAEY
+77 QIISMRPDFLPNEY
-91 REELTKLQSD
+91 QAELTRLQSE
-101 VRPMAFAAVREIVQH
+101 VKPMDFSVVKEIVQR

-121 WDKVFA
+121 WDGIFA
-127 SIDEEA
+127 SIDEHA

-143 RAELL
+143 RASLL
-148 HGGRVVIKV
+148 NGDRVVIKV
-157 QRPGIYDVMAKD
+157 QRPGIYEVMAKD

-177 SILNLVRD
+177 SLLNLVRD
-185 SDGVVNLENIVD
+185 SEGVVNLESIVD

-204 QEMDFLIEADHIE
+204 QEMDFLLEADHIE

-223 KDDEKILCPKV
+223 KDDENILCPKV
-234 NRRLTTQ
+234 NRQLTTQ

-253 LDDAEGLRAAGVDV
+253 LDDGEGLQAACVDM
-267 ERMGRLLG
+267 ERIGRRLG
-275 VNYVKQIIDD
+275 INYVKQMIDD

-318 DRSNFRRAVMA
+318 DRNSFRRAIMA
-329 LVTRDVYGMKEAVL
+329 LVTNDVYGMKEAVL
-343 ALGIPRGR
+343 ALGMPRGK
-351 VDHARLYDD
+351 VDHIQLYDD
-360 VAALMNQYGDLD
+360 VAALMAQYGDLD
-372 FEHLRAGEV
+372 FEHLKAGEV
-381 ARNIL
+381 ARKIL

-391 SNIAVPHGFSMF
+391 NNIAIPHGFSMF

-408 VMEGVMLKC
+408 IMEGVMTRC

-431 RVSMKKDFSWLA
+431 RVSMEKDFSWLA
-443 ELEKFKRESYVLMKK
+443 ELNKFKRDSYMLMKK

-469 LRMTMSGQT
+469 LKMTLSGQT

-492 KLDQMINRMIM
+492 KLDSMINKMIM

-523 PKLMEIP
+523 PKIMEIP

-539 AMLLCSKLL
+539 AMVLCSKLL

-554 DRRNQ
+554 DRRK

>member
-1 MLENPAGGLLR
+1 MLR
-12 GKEVASVVLKE
+12 E
-23 FWGQSE
+23 FLGQAE
-29 DTGMDISSAKRLKEI
+29 DGSMDISSARRLKEI
-44 VAVLRERELLQ
+44 VAVLRDRELLQ

-77 QIISMRPDFLPAEY
+77 QIISMRPDFLPNEY
-91 REELTKLQSD
+91 QAELTRLQSE
-101 VRPMAFAAVREIVQH
+101 VKPMDFSVVKEIVQR

-121 WDKVFA
+121 WDGIFA
-127 SIDEEA
+127 SIDEHA

-143 RAELL
+143 RASLL
-148 HGGRVVIKV
+148 NGDRVVIKV
-157 QRPGIYDVMAKD
+157 QRPGIYEVMAKD

-177 SILNLVRD
+177 SLLNLVRD
-185 SDGVVNLENIVD
+185 SEGVVNLESIVD

-204 QEMDFLIEADHIE
+204 QEMDFLLEADHIE

-223 KDDEKILCPKV
+223 KDDENILCPKV
-234 NRRLTTQ
+234 NRQLTTQ

-247 CMEGIP
+247 CMDGIP
-253 LDDAEGLRAAGVDV
+253 LDDGEGLQAACVDM
-267 ERMGRLLG
+267 ERIGRRLG
-275 VNYVKQIIDD
+275 INYVKQMIDD

-318 DRSNFRRAVMA
+318 DRNSFRHAIMA
-329 LVTRDVYGMKEAVL
+329 LVTNDVYGMKEAVL
-343 ALGIPRGR
+343 ALGMPRGK
-351 VDHARLYDD
+351 VDHIQLYDD
-360 VAALMNQYGDLD
+360 VSALMAQYGDLD
-372 FEHLRAGEV
+372 FEHLKAGEV
-381 ARNIL
+381 ARKIL
-386 MVLKS
+386 MVLNS
-391 SNIAVPHGFSMF
+391 NNIAIPHGFSMF

-408 VMEGVMLKC
+408 IMEGVMTRC

-431 RVSMKKDFSWLA
+431 RVSMEKDFSWLA
-443 ELEKFKRESYVLMKK
+443 ELNKFKRDSYMLMKK

-469 LRMTMSGQT
+469 LKMTLSGQT

-492 KLDQMINRMIM
+492 KLDSMINKMIM

-523 PKLMEIP
+523 PKIMEIP

-539 AMLLCSKLL
+539 AMVLCSKLL

-554 DRRNQ
+554 DRRK

>member
-1 MLENPAGGLLR
+1 MLR
-12 GKEVASVVLKE
+12 E
-23 FWGQSE
+23 FLGQAE
-29 DTGMDISSAKRLKEI
+29 DGSMDISSARRLKEI
-44 VAVLRERELLQ
+44 VAVLRDRELLQ

-77 QIISMRPDFLPAEY
+77 QIISMRPDFLPNEY
-91 REELTKLQSD
+91 QAELTRLQSE
-101 VRPMAFAAVREIVQH
+101 VKPMDFSVVKEIVQR

-121 WDKVFA
+121 WDGIFA
-127 SIDEEA
+127 SIDEHA

-143 RAELL
+143 RASLL
-148 HGGRVVIKV
+148 NGDRVVIKV
-157 QRPGIYDVMAKD
+157 QRPGIYEVMAKD
-169 IALLKKAI
+169 IALLKRAI

-185 SDGVVNLENIVD
+185 SEGVVNLESIVD

-204 QEMDFLIEADHIE
+204 QEMDFLLEADHIE

-223 KDDEKILCPKV
+223 KDDENILCPKV
-234 NRRLTTQ
+234 NRQLTTQ

-253 LDDAEGLRAAGVDV
+253 LDDGEGLQAACVDM
-267 ERMGRLLG
+267 ERIGRLLG
-275 VNYVKQIIDD
+275 INYVKQMIDD

-303 IIWLDLGMMGRLSVR
+303 IIWLDLGMMGRLSAR
-318 DRSNFRRAVMA
+318 DRNSFRRAIMA
-329 LVTRDVYGMKEAVL
+329 LVTNDVYGMKEAVL
-343 ALGIPRGR
+343 ALGMPRGK
-351 VDHARLYDD
+351 VDHIQLYDD
-360 VAALMNQYGDLD
+360 VSALMAQYGDLD
-372 FEHLRAGEV
+372 FEHLKAGEV
-381 ARNIL
+381 ARKIL

-391 SNIAVPHGFSMF
+391 NNIAIPHGFSMF

-408 VMEGVMLKC
+408 IMEGVMTRC

-431 RVSMKKDFSWLA
+431 RVSMEKDFSWLA
-443 ELEKFKRESYVLMKK
+443 ELNKFKRDSYMLMKK

-469 LRMTMSGQT
+469 LKMTLSGQT

-492 KLDQMINRMIM
+492 KLDSMINKMIM

-523 PKLMEIP
+523 PKIMEIP

-539 AMLLCSKLL
+539 AMVLCSKLL

-554 DRRNQ
+554 DRRK

>member
-1 MLENPAGGLLR
+1 MLR
-12 GKEVASVVLKE
+12 E
-23 FWGQSE
+23 FLGQAE
-29 DTGMDISSAKRLKEI
+29 DGSMDISSARRLKEI
-44 VAVLRERELLQ
+44 VAVLRDRELLQ

-77 QIISMRPDFLPAEY
+77 QIISMRQDFLPNEY
-91 REELTKLQSD
+91 QAELTRLQSE
-101 VRPMAFAAVREIVQH
+101 VKPMDFSVVKEIVQR

-121 WDKVFA
+121 WDGIFA
-127 SIDEEA
+127 SIDEHA

-143 RAELL
+143 RASLL
-148 HGGRVVIKV
+148 NGDRVVIKV
-157 QRPGIYDVMAKD
+157 QRPGIYEVMAKD

-177 SILNLVRD
+177 SLLNLVRD
-185 SDGVVNLENIVD
+185 SEGVVNLESIVD

-204 QEMDFLIEADHIE
+204 QEMDFLLEADHIE

-223 KDDEKILCPKV
+223 KDDENILCPKV
-234 NRRLTTQ
+234 NRQLTTQ

-247 CMEGIP
+247 CMDGIP
-253 LDDAEGLRAAGVDV
+253 LDDGEGLQAACVDM
-267 ERMGRLLG
+267 ERIGRRLG
-275 VNYVKQIIDD
+275 INYVKQMIDD

-303 IIWLDLGMMGRLSVR
+303 IIWLDLGMMGRLSAR
-318 DRSNFRRAVMA
+318 DRNSFRHAIMA
-329 LVTRDVYGMKEAVL
+329 LVTNDVYGMKEAVL
-343 ALGIPRGR
+343 ALGIPRGK
-351 VDHARLYDD
+351 VDHIQLYDD
-360 VAALMNQYGDLD
+360 VSALMAQYGDLD
-372 FEHLRAGEV
+372 FEHLKAGEV
-381 ARNIL
+381 ARKIL

-391 SNIAVPHGFSMF
+391 NNIAIPHGFSMF

-408 VMEGVMLKC
+408 IMEGVMTRC

-431 RVSMKKDFSWLA
+431 RVSMEKDFSWLA
-443 ELEKFKRESYVLMKK
+443 ELNKFKRDSYMLMKK

-469 LRMTMSGQT
+469 LKMTLSGQT

-492 KLDQMINRMIM
+492 KLDSMINKMIM

-523 PKLMEIP
+523 PKIMEIP

-539 AMLLCSKLL
+539 AMVLCSKLL

-554 DRRNQ
+554 DRRK

>member
-1 MLENPAGGLLR
+1 MLR
-12 GKEVASVVLKE
+12 E
-23 FWGQSE
+23 FLGQAE
-29 DTGMDISSAKRLKEI
+29 DGSMDISSARRLKEI
-44 VAVLRERELLQ
+44 VAVLRDRELLQ

-77 QIISMRPDFLPAEY
+77 QIISMRPDFLPNEY
-91 REELTKLQSD
+91 QAELTRLQSE
-101 VRPMAFAAVREIVQH
+101 VKPMDFSVVKEIVQR

-121 WDKVFA
+121 WDGIFA
-127 SIDEEA
+127 SIDEHA

-143 RAELL
+143 RASLL
-148 HGGRVVIKV
+148 NGDRVVIKV
-157 QRPGIYDVMAKD
+157 QRPGIYEVMAKD

-177 SILNLVRD
+177 SLLNLVRD
-185 SDGVVNLENIVD
+185 SEGVVNLESIVD

-204 QEMDFLIEADHIE
+204 QEMDFLLEADHIE

-223 KDDEKILCPKV
+223 KDDENILCPKV
-234 NRRLTTQ
+234 NRQLTTQ

-253 LDDAEGLRAAGVDV
+253 LDDGEGLQAACVDM
-267 ERMGRLLG
+267 ERIGRRLG
-275 VNYVKQIIDD
+275 INYVKQMIDD

-318 DRSNFRRAVMA
+318 DRNSFRHAIMA
-329 LVTRDVYGMKEAVL
+329 LVTNDVYGMKEAVL
-343 ALGIPRGR
+343 ALGIPRGK
-351 VDHARLYDD
+351 VDHIQLYDD
-360 VAALMNQYGDLD
+360 VSALMAQYGDLD
-372 FEHLRAGEV
+372 FEHLKAGEV
-381 ARNIL
+381 ARKIL

-391 SNIAVPHGFSMF
+391 NNIAIPHGLSMF

-408 VMEGVMLKC
+408 IMEGVMTRC

-431 RVSMKKDFSWLA
+431 RVSMEKDFSWLA
-443 ELEKFKRESYVLMKK
+443 ELNKFKRDSYMLMKK

-469 LRMTMSGQT
+469 LKMTLSGQT

-492 KLDQMINRMIM
+492 KLDSMINKMIM

-523 PKLMEIP
+523 PKIMEIP

-539 AMLLCSKLL
+539 AMVLCSKLL

-554 DRRNQ
+554 DRRK

>member
-1 MLENPAGGLLR
+1 MLR
-12 GKEVASVVLKE
+12 E
-23 FWGQSE
+23 FLGQAE
-29 DTGMDISSAKRLKEI
+29 DGSMDISSARRLKEI
-44 VAVLRERELLQ
+44 VAVLRDRELLQ

-77 QIISMRPDFLPAEY
+77 QIISMRPDFLPNEY
-91 REELTKLQSD
+91 QAELTRLQSE
-101 VRPMAFAAVREIVQH
+101 VKPMDFSVVKEIVQR

-121 WDKVFA
+121 WDGIFA
-127 SIDEEA
+127 SIDEHA

-143 RAELL
+143 RASLL
-148 HGGRVVIKV
+148 NGDRVVIKV
-157 QRPGIYDVMAKD
+157 QRPGIYEVMAKD

-177 SILNLVRD
+177 SLLNLVRD
-185 SDGVVNLENIVD
+185 SEGVVNLESIVD

-204 QEMDFLIEADHIE
+204 QEMDFLLEADHIE

-223 KDDEKILCPKV
+223 KDDENILCPKV
-234 NRRLTTQ
+234 NRQLTTQ

-253 LDDAEGLRAAGVDV
+253 LDDGEGLQAACVDM
-267 ERMGRLLG
+267 ERIGRRLG
-275 VNYVKQIIDD
+275 INYVKQMIDD

-318 DRSNFRRAVMA
+318 DRNSFRHAIMA
-329 LVTRDVYGMKEAVL
+329 LVTNDVYGMKEAVL
-343 ALGIPRGR
+343 ALGMPRGK
-351 VDHARLYDD
+351 VDHIQLYDD
-360 VAALMNQYGDLD
+360 VSALMAQYGDLD
-372 FEHLRAGEV
+372 FEHLKAGEV
-381 ARNIL
+381 ARKIL

-391 SNIAVPHGFSMF
+391 NNIAIPHGFSMF

-408 VMEGVMLKC
+408 IMEGVMTRC

-431 RVSMKKDFSWLA
+431 RVSMEKDFSWLA
-443 ELEKFKRESYVLMKK
+443 ELNKFKRDSYMLIKK

-469 LRMTMSGQT
+469 LKMTLSGQT

-492 KLDQMINRMIM
+492 KLDSMINKMIM

-523 PKLMEIP
+523 PKIMEIP

-539 AMLLCSKLL
+539 AMVLCSKLL

-554 DRRNQ
+554 DRRK